1 MRSKGTIRLG
11 ISFAVLAALCIGF
24 LLFTRELN
32 NGVRVGTDPPDAQV
46 DRYAGSVSC
55 RECHE
60 RFYELWAPSHHGL
73 AMQPYT
79 AEFAVASLT
88 PQNEEIRVG
97 KYGYRAFVLAEEGY
111 VLERGPDGEEKYPIE
126 HVMGGKNV
134 YYFLA
139 PTVRGRLQTLPVAYD
154 VRAKEWFDTAAS
166 GVRHFPGSAADEPV
180 HWTDSL
186 YTFNTACYNCHVS
199 QLRTN
204 YDLKTDTYRTE
215 WAEPGIN
222 CETCHG
228 PGDEHNRVCRKAPEG
243 QVPEDLKIISTKP
256 FTPEQ
261 TNSMCASC
269 HAKLSPVSPA
279 FQPGDRY
286 FDHFDLITL
295 EDPDFYPDGRDLGE
309 NYTYTSWRMSPCVK
323 AGDLDCMH
331 CHTSSG
337 RYRFSRLEEANN
349 ACLPCHVE
357 RVERPTEHTHHPV
370 GTDGNK
376 CISCHMPMTEFA
388 RMRRSDHSMRPPTP
402 AATVAFE
409 SPNACNI
416 CHTGKDAAWADRQVR
431 EWHKEDYQKPVLE
444 LASLV
449 DAARKDDWSR
459 LDDILEYIQSEDRDE
474 IIAASL
480 IRLTRSCESGKK
492 WPAITRILNDDP
504 SPLVRAGAAEALDGY
519 LARESLQE
527 LLKSTRDE
535 YRLVRVRAAA
545 SLAPVRPG
553 MLDKPYKEDLIEAT
567 AEFMAAMSAQPDD
580 HLSHYNLANFYVD
593 RREYARAVSS
603 FETSIRLRPDFL
615 PQYVNLATAYNLQ
628 EQNDKAEESLRRALK
643 IDPASEPANL
653 NLGMLLGEMGRIS
666 EADEAFRTALKTNPK
681 SAVAAYNLS
690 VIIAKE
696 NIEEAIEWCRKAR
709 DLRPDEPKYG
719 YTLAFYLRQ
728 DGDVDGAVL
737 TLEQL
742 VRQQVAY
749 PDAYA
754 MLGQI
759 YEERG
764 KIDEAIEVYRKAT
777 ENERLSEQHRRGFA
791 ARIEALSPR

>member
-1 MRSKGTIRLG
+1 MKSKSVIRLG
-11 ISFAVLAALCIGF
+11 ISLAIFVAVCSGF

-32 NGVRVGTDPPDAQV
+32 NGVRVDTEPPDAKV

-79 AEFAVASLT
+79 AEFAKANLT
-88 PQNEEIRVG
+88 PQTEQIRVG
-97 KYGYRAFVLAEEGY
+97 KYGYRAYVSAGEGY
-111 VLERGPDGEEKYPIE
+111 VLEKGPDGEKRYSVE

-166 GVRHFPGSAADEPV
+166 GVRHFPGSATDEPV

-228 PGDEHNRVCRKAPEG
+228 PSDEHNRVCREAAEG
-243 QVPEDLKIISTKP
+243 HVPEDLKIIRTKP

-269 HAKLSPVSPA
+269 HAKMSPVSPA
-279 FQPGDRY
+279 FQPGERY

-295 EDPDFYPDGRDLGE
+295 ENPDFYPDGRDLGE
-309 NYTYTSWRMSPCVK
+309 NYTYTTWLMSPCVK
-323 AGDLDCMH
+323 SGKLDCMH

-337 RYRFSRLEEANN
+337 RYRFNDAVTANN
-349 ACLPCHVE
+349 ACLPCHDE
-357 RVERPTEHTHHPV
+357 RVEHATEHTHHPV
-370 GTDGNK
+370 GSDGNK

-402 AATVAFE
+402 VATVAFE

-416 CHTGKDAAWADRQVR
+416 CHTDKDAAWADGQVR
-431 EWHKEDYQKPVLE
+431 QWHKDDYQKPVLE
-444 LASLV
+444 LASLL

-459 LDDILEYIQSEDRDE
+459 LDDVLEYVQSRDRDE
-474 IIAASL
+474 VVATSFL
-480 IRLTRSCESGKK
+480 RLLDSADSQEK
-492 WPAITRILNDDP
+492 WPAIIQVLDEDP
-504 SPLVRAGAAEALDGY
+504 SPLVRAAAAAALDGY
-519 LARESLQE
+519 LARESLE
-527 LLKSTRDE
+527 ALLRGTRDE

-545 SLAPVRPG
+545 SLAGIPPD
-553 MLDKPYKEDLIEAT
+553 MLDEPDRTALAEAT
-567 AEFMAAMSAQPDD
+567 DEFKAAMKARPDD
-580 HLSHYNLANFYVD
+580 YLSHFNLANFYVD
-593 RREYARAVSS
+593 RREYTRAVTS
-603 FETSIRLRPDFL
+603 FETAIRLRPDFL

-628 EQNDKAEESLRRALK
+628 GQNAKAEESLRTALK
-643 IDPASEPANL
+643 IDPGSEAANL
-653 NLGMLLGEMGRIS
+653 NLGMLFGEMGRLS
-666 EADEAFRTALKTNPK
+666 EAEEAFRTALKTNPE
-681 SAVAAYNLS
+681 SAVAAYNLG
-690 VIIAKE
+690 VIVAKQD
-696 NIEEAIEWCRKAR
+696 IEEAIAWCRKAR
-709 DLRPDEPKYG
+709 DLRPEEPKYG
-719 YTLAFYLRQ
+719 YTLAFYLQ
-728 DGDVDGAVL
+728 QKGDVDRAISM
-737 TLEQL
+737 LEQL
-742 VRQQVAY
+742 VRQQAAY

-754 MLGQI
+754 LLGHI
-759 YEERG
+759 YEEQD
-764 KIDEAIEVYRKAT
+764 KINEAIEVYKKAA
-777 ENERLSEQHRRGFA
+777 ENERLPERDRYGFTRR
-791 ARIEALSPR
+791 IQALSTR

>member
-1 MRSKGTIRLG
+1 MKTKGIIRLG
-11 ISFAVLAALCIGF
+11 ISLAVFVAVCSGF

-32 NGVRVGTDPPDAQV
+32 NGVRVDTEQPDAKV

-79 AEFAVASLT
+79 AEFAKANLT
-88 PQNEEIRVG
+88 PQAEEIRVG
-97 KYGYRAFVLAEEGY
+97 KYGYRAWVGPKEGFVQEQ
-111 VLERGPDGEEKYPIE
+111 GPDGETRYPIE

-154 VRAKEWFDTAAS
+154 VRAKEWFDTAGS

-204 YDLKTDTYRTE
+204 YDLKTDTYSTE

-228 PGDEHNRVCRKAPEG
+228 PGDEHNRVCRETPEG
-243 QVPEDLKIISTKP
+243 QVPEDLKIIRTKP

-269 HAKLSPVSPA
+269 HAKMSPVSPA

-309 NYTYTSWRMSPCVK
+309 NYTYTSWLMSPCVK
-323 AGDLDCMH
+323 SGKLDCMH

-337 RYRFSRLEEANN
+337 RYRFNDAATANN
-349 ACLPCHVE
+349 ACLPCHDE
-357 RVERPTEHTHHPV
+357 RVERATEHTHHPV
-370 GTDGNK
+370 GSDGGR

-416 CHTGKDAAWADRQVR
+416 CHTDRDAVWADDQVR
-431 EWHKEDYQKPVLE
+431 EWHKDDYQKPVLE
-444 LASLV
+444 LASLL
-449 DAARKDDWSR
+449 DATRKDDWSR
-459 LDDILEYIQSEDRDE
+459 LDDVLEYVRREDRDE
-474 IIAASL
+474 VIAASL
-480 IRLTRSCESGKK
+480 VRLTRSCESGKK

-504 SPLVRAGAAEALDGY
+504 SPLVRAAAAEALDGY
-519 LARESLQE
+519 LARESLE
-527 LLKSTRDE
+527 ALLKGARDE

-545 SLAPVRPG
+545 SLSGIPPD
-553 MLDKPYKEDLIEAT
+553 MLDEPDKTALARAT
-567 AEFMAAMSAQPDD
+567 DEFKAAMKARPDD
-580 HLSHYNLANFYVD
+580 YLSHFNLANFYVD
-593 RREYARAVSS
+593 RREYARAVTS
-603 FETSIRLRPDFL
+603 FETAIRLRPDFL

-628 EQNDKAEESLRRALK
+628 GQNAKAEQSLRTALK
-643 IDPASEPANL
+643 IDPSSEAANL
-653 NLGMLLGEMGRIS
+653 NLGMLLGEMGRAS
-666 EADEAFRTALKTNPK
+666 EAEEAFRTALKTNPE

-690 VIIAKE
+690 VIVAE
-696 NIEEAIEWCRKAR
+696 EDIEGAIEWCRKAR
-709 DLRPDEPKYG
+709 DLRPEEPKYG
-719 YTLAFYLRQ
+719 YTLAFYLQ
-728 DGDVDGAVL
+728 KKGDVDGAIL
-737 TLEQL
+737 MLEQL
-742 VRQQVAY
+742 VRQQAAY

-754 MLGQI
+754 LLGHI
-759 YEERG
+759 YETQD
-764 KIDEAIEVYRKAT
+764 KINEAVEVYKKAA
-777 ENERLSEQHRRGFA
+777 ENENLSERDRYGFMRRVQ
-791 ARIEALSPR
+791 ALSTR